1 MEKLA
6 TPFQEHIHYR
16 DLDMYSVLYHPKYF
30 ELCDNARNQAF
41 KEFGYPIEDQ
51 LKDKVGFTVGG
62 ITDVVFRR
70 PIFMDEKI
78 FIFTKFSKTSTKSC
92 LVEHWIQSCDDHEK
106 RATTEIFKAKYNLVF
121 VSIGEVAE
129 YPLNISNIQK
139 MKVVNFNS
147 MAQGI
152 FELPT

>member
-78 FIFTKFSKTSTKSC
+78 FIFTKFSTDVLHGQTYTILKKKK
-92 LVEHWIQSCDDHEK
+92 K